1 LDEALAALDA
11 RVQAIEDLLPN
22 DTPDVPAE
30 NVKSFDLQIPNKS
43 EIYPGRFSAS
53 GQLSSDVAK
62 LKPGG
67 LLPAIHDPTIENAIL
82 PLPLA
87 ADHTGNVF
95 LNNTSS
101 DIVLPGGLGRRSA
114 AVRPG
119 SHYGSDGRV
128 WYRLTHDA
136 ATNSFFPTDF
146 ERELFML
153 HINVQQLRAGGV
165 FTIEFEVELQLFKS
179 LTSAQYLLVIEVG
192 TAPGQ
197 TTPAPVGI
205 NLQDITW
212 LAIPVL
218 SQRIIATGVALKH
231 HFGCAFKRSID
242 GLSIAASR
250 LLYDVWQ
257 GNAQGPALPSFAL
270 RSRLI
275 QFDTENSVAGAKGL
289 VSYRFIDAKAVI
301 ENA

>member
-1 LDEALAALDA
+1 
-11 RVQAIEDLLPN
+11 
-22 DTPDVPAE
+22 
-30 NVKSFDLQIPNKS
+30 LQIPNKS
-43 EIYPGRFSAS
+43 EIYPGRFTAS

-67 LLPAIHDPTIENAIL
+67 LLPAIHDATIENAVL

-95 LNNTSS
+95 VNNTAA

-114 AVRPG
+114 AVKPG
-119 SHYGSDGRV
+119 GHYGSDGRT
-128 WYRLTHDA
+128 WYRLTHDG
-136 ATNSFFPTDF
+136 ATSSFFPTDF

-153 HINVQQLRAGGV
+153 HINEQQLRAGGM
-165 FTIEFEVELQLFKS
+165 FTLEFEIELQLFKS

-192 TAPGQ
+192 SAPGQ
-197 TTPAPVGI
+197 STPTPVGI

-212 LAIPVL
+212 LATPVL
-218 SQRIIATGVALKH
+218 SQRIIVTGVALKH
-231 HFGCAFKRSID
+231 HFGCAFKRSVD
-242 GLSIAASR
+242 GSSIAASR

-257 GNAQGPALPSFAL
+257 GNAQAPPLPSFAL
-270 RSRLI
+270 RARLI
-275 QFDTENSVAGAKGL
+275 QFDTENSVTGAKGL
-289 VSYRFIDAKAVI
+289 VSYRFIDAKGVI